1 MKKKFLLFLG
11 IIFFFNMSYCYG
23 KSELFYFKMA
33 NDSDGTLF
41 NFLCSDEAGLS
52 CYYYCK
58 GGKEKLLGT
67 VSQAVSKCENE
78 GAGVGYDSI
87 DRYASPN
94 YDSIELLYK
103 ELSSRNTW
111 DGVKG
116 SSYVEEKY
124 CNNYTSKEDLCKQL
138 KKVSDEGN
146 NQKKDD
152 DGNVVSTDC
161 SITVKPGMALDSD
174 AWKNLN
180 VAINV
185 TKSGKASLYNSSL
198 DQKYSFNVF
207 DDHMYNNDS
216 IFYLYP
222 KDSSFDKFSSEL
234 SKKIFDSGKSKC
246 PTLNFCLEEV
256 SPENTNGKYTWWTEL
271 GECDTSKYSNI
282 SQSSSGSGTNSGV
295 KLNKN
300 APDWEKLLFKNKN
313 MLTISSCKELLGGE
327 NSTEL
332 VDLLKNIVTVVKVLI
347 PLILI
352 SLGTLDFAK
361 AVFSNEDTMKKC
373 QKKFI
378 QRIIIAIVIFLIP
391 SLLKV
396 LLTLADSI
404 WGNISSDLCG
414 IL

>member
-1 MKKKFLLFLG
+1 
-11 IIFFFNMSYCYG
+11 MSYCYG
-23 KSELFYFKMA
+23 ESELFYFKMA

-41 NFLCSDEAGLS
+41 NVLCSGEEGQS

-58 GGKEKLLGT
+58 GGKEKLLGK
-67 VSQAVSKCENE
+67 VDEAVTKCENE
-78 GAGVGYDSI
+78 GAGISYDSI
-87 DRYASPN
+87 DRYANPN
-94 YDSIELLYK
+94 FKSIESLYK
-103 ELSSRNTW
+103 ALHSYTTCYVGEKNNSC
-111 DGVKG
+111 

-124 CNNYTSKEDLCKQL
+124 CNNYSSKDTICKQL
-138 KKVSDEGN
+138 KKISGSGSD
-146 NQKKDD
+146 QKKDD
-152 DGNVVSTDC
+152 NGNVVSTNC
-161 SITVKPGMALDSD
+161 YITVKSGMALDSD
-174 AWKNLN
+174 TYKNLN

-185 TKSGKASLYNSSL
+185 TKSGKASLYKSSL

-222 KDSSFDKFSSEL
+222 KGSSFDKFSSEL
-234 SKKIFDSGKSKC
+234 SKKVFDGEKSKC
-246 PTLNFCLEEV
+246 PTLNFCLEDV
-256 SPENTNGKYTWWTEL
+256 SSKNTNGKYTWWTEL

-282 SQSSSGSGTNSGV
+282 SQSSSGDGTNSGV

-300 APDWEKLLFKNKN
+300 APDWEQLLFKNKD

-332 VDLLKNIVTVVKVLI
+332 IDLLKNIITIVKVLI

-396 LLTLADSI
+396 LLTLANSI
-404 WGNISSDLCG
+404 WGNISSDFCG